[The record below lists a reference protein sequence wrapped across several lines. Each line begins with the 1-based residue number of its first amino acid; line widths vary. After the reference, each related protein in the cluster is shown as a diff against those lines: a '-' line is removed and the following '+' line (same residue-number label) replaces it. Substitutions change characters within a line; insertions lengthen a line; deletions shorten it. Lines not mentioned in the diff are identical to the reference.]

1 MDGVHL
7 VFMSMGMGQM
17 KYLVLARNDLTSQME
32 GRALR
37 DKITMDLVPPIVQ

>member
-1 MDGVHL
+1 MVDSVTML
-7 VFMSMGMGQM
+7 MEVGQM